1 MGGVKNDIVF
11 LLGQL
16 DECQCRSPRLGT
28 QRKNRFGR
36 AFRRF
41 LHQTWEY
48 PVDPENKGSDQTRRR
63 ESCGG
68 RGQPRPKSGSGIMG
82 SGEAALVAYCPNA
95 YLQMQTWPWE
105 SSWSQPSLPDTARL
119 PGTPLLHTE
128 LPASPATWPPRALKD
143 RTLGSCFKGTILG
156 LSVAS
161 TQISQ
166 CLLHPETPSFAYWTG
181 LHTC

>member
-1 MGGVKNDIVF
+1 MEESLPWEPEDGINGVSTRCGVTHRLR
-11 LLGQL
+11 LLL
-16 DECQCRSPRLGT
+16 RTHLRL
-28 QRKNRFGR
+28 NPFIIIP
-36 AFRRF
+36 
-41 LHQTWEY
+41 Y
-48 PVDPENKGSDQTRRR
+48 
-63 ESCGG
+63 